1 MRNEL
6 EPAAAALGVAL
17 DDDAWQRLEQ
27 LVALW
32 QRYGKAVNLVGAVT
46 RDALAGHIGEAFA
59 TVACASRL
67 VPLGA
72 STRWIDVGS
81 GGGFPGLVVAAIT
94 PCDLVLVEPRQ
105 KRASF
110 LELALS
116 TIGRKAVV
124 SRARIE
130 RATWN
135 ENPVE
140 RGILRWVRAFSVAS
154 SRAVFAPEQWLA
166 IGDNLVMEGGAVLA
180 HAHRGVHAIGERA
193 ADAVAE
199 HGAFA
204 TLGFRVRGGVP
215 RGTSPTKTPG

>member
-6 EPAAAALGVAL
+6 ESAAAALGVAV
-17 DDDAWQRLEQ
+17 DDDAWACLEQ

-59 TVACASRL
+59 TVACARQL
-67 VPLGA
+67 VALDP

-135 ENPVE
+135 ENSTE
-140 RGILRWVRAFSVAS
+140 REIPRWKNGFSIAT
-154 SRAVFAPEQWLA
+154 SRAVFAPQEWLA
-166 IGDNLVMEGGAVLA
+166 IGDNLVMTGGAVLA
-180 HAHRGVHAIGERA
+180 HAHRGMH
-193 ADAVAE
+193 AVADRALRAFGR
-199 HGAFA
+199 HGN
-204 TLGFRVRGGVP
+204 RVRLDPLLAGSS
-215 RGTSPTKTPG
+215 TSAPLSRLM